1 MTTNFTVTSLGT
13 ATDKK
18 GATVDIKFCNQT
30 GLGPTELMSFF
41 YKQLAELIENG
52 HGTSWP
58 GYNSKTQ
65 AIYVEIDKK
74 IVGHIMFNYKGEQR
88 QTFIVLS
95 AIDPAYRKR
104 GLYKIMHY
112 EFEKM
117 SKKLGAKQITS
128 FVHIDNA
135 ARLASAKSVDFVP
148 QFYKM
153 IKDI

>member
-1 MTTNFTVTSLGT
+1 MSENFTVTKLGT

-30 GLGPTELMSFF
+30 SLGPVELMSFF
-41 YKQLAELIENG
+41 YKQLAGLIESG
-52 HGTSWP
+52 HGVSWP

-65 AIYVEIDKK
+65 AIYLEIDKK
-74 IVGHIMFNYKGEQR
+74 IVGHIMFNYNSDQR
-88 QTFIVLS
+88 NTFIVLS
-95 AIDPAYRKR
+95 AVDVTYRNR

-128 FVHIDNA
+128 FVHVDNS
-135 ARLASAKSVDFVP
+135 ARLASAKSVDFNP

-153 IKDI
+153 LKDI